1 MLSDD
6 SLPSPR
12 RRVPHY
18 ALQTVCNS
26 APEFANA
33 EQDQI
38 RNAFTTGGFRTTL
51 RESVP
56 VGLAPDSVNM
66 LRRQKMARNRNA
78 ETLPK
83 SWSRMTQLWGTGSTC
98 PEHEY
103 IPDEFERREAFERAG
118 RQVSVAKREKISN
131 SEWRNCSQEVRLKHE
146 QMILDPRKKE
156 PFPPRLEGD
165 WDAEMPPSAR
175 NTHGFLRQNFDLRDW
190 NAVMDSKDRRNRLES
205 TSSSSFL
212 AGRGSGLEDDSRSS
226 RMTLPMI
233 VHRLQTRLESDWED
247 ATVIVSVTEQDLVQI
262 AFDMST
268 ADSERGV
275 IAYMAVL
282 ARDID
287 LLARLGLRKVSQLWG
302 IRRDFS
308 SEEPLGSPDAD
319 LDDDEN
325 VWMFFLLVPKWVRM
339 RPTDAYYTVHPRSE
353 GSAFRMSTAG
363 SSVLLSLG
371 GQSHHQLDG
380 QATPRRALT
389 ARAANISRT
398 GFTLPTPRPE
408 KVNMLALEAA
418 VSSLPSARSCSGA
431 PT

>member
-1 MLSDD
+1 M
-6 SLPSPR
+6 
-12 RRVPHY
+12 PHY

-26 APEFANA
+26 APEFANT

-66 LRRQKMARNRNA
+66 LRRQRMARNRNA
-78 ETLPK
+78 EALPK
-83 SWSRMTQLWGTGSTC
+83 SWSKMTQLWGTGGTY

-103 IPDEFERREAFERAG
+103 IPDEFGRREALERVG
-118 RQVSVAKREKISN
+118 RQVSVSKREKIS
-131 SEWRNCSQEVRLKHE
+131 SAEWRNCSQEVRLKHE
-146 QMILDPRKKE
+146 QMIVDPRKKE
-156 PFPPRLEGD
+156 PFPPRLDGD
-165 WDAEMPPSAR
+165 RDSEMPPAAQRDHS
-175 NTHGFLRQNFDLRDW
+175 FLRQNFDLRDW
-190 NAVMDSKDRRNRLES
+190 SAVMENKDRHSRGES
-205 TSSSSFL
+205 TSSFL

-233 VHRLQTRLESDWED
+233 LHRLQSRLVSDWED
-247 ATVIVSVTEQDLVQI
+247 ATVIVSVTEQDLVQV
-262 AFDMST
+262 AFDLAT
-268 ADSERGV
+268 ADSQRGV
-275 IAYMAVL
+275 LAYMAVL
-282 ARDID
+282 ARDVE

-308 SEEPLGSPDAD
+308 SEEPLGSADAD
-319 LDDDEN
+319 LDDGEN

-371 GQSHHQLDG
+371 GSHG
-380 QATPRRALT
+380 VTPRRHGLPT
-389 ARAANISRT
+389 PRSTSVSRMSA
-398 GFTLPTPRPE
+398 TLPTPRPE
-408 KVNMLALEAA
+408 KVDMLAIEAA
-418 VSSLPSARSCSGA
+418 VSTLSSGRG
-431 PT
+431 